1 MIPKG
6 TKINL
11 DVVATG
17 GFGIATLPIE
27 VEYNGDPVQFH
38 KDIVVN
44 AATRGYTAILNYKGH
59 FEALMK
65 WVDHIGA
72 FEMVL
77 EKILKTQC
85 YEPLLKAVRHIKTLP
100 SEMKDEYIAECE
112 KKGIALW
119 EYNGKWLVGYNDDEM
134 VSARRCGWEEN
145 LLCTEWCKA
154 YWWLDGFTKAMDFA
168 GLDGSG
174 AEKTR
179 NICHNLGI
187 DG

>member
-44 AATRGYTAILNYKGH
+44 AATQGYTAILNYKGY

-65 WVDHIGA
+65 WVDHIGV

-85 YEPLLKAVRHIKTLP
+85 YEPLLEAVRHIKTLP
-100 SEMKDEYIAECE
+100 SEMKEKYIAECE